1 MRHEISDAMG
11 IIMDAQQNYLNN
23 LHAIDKPDSRSQ
35 VINISVQ
42 WEPENSRLGKRL
54 LDLNYDFK

>member
-11 IIMDAQQNYLNN
+11 IIMDAQENYLNN

-42 WEPENSRLGKRL
+42 WEPENSRLKL
-54 LDLNYDFK
+54 WLK

>member
-23 LHAIDKPDSRSQ
+23 LHAIDKPDSRSK

-42 WEPENSRLGKRL
+42 WEPENSPIE
-54 LDLNYDFK
+54 NDF